1 MDKGNQFTPTFK
13 YKVWFIKIVVNLS
26 TLSFG
31 SYGNVCR
38 SSGLLAKAMHCFRGM
53 WSLRKQWSNQFLYC
67 RMNLGDVLFNSLNL
81 RIDLLLEWFPLKS
94 TWFPLKSTQKPSA
107 IRFDSEKIGLLF
119 CNFKPDTTDLFA
131 LLDH

>member
-13 YKVWFIKIVVNLS
+13 YKVWFIKKVVNLS

-38 SSGLLAKAMHCFRGM
+38 SPGLLAKAMHCFRGM

-81 RIDLLLEWFPLKS
+81 RIDLLLKGFPLKI
-94 TWFPLKSTQKPSA
+94 TQKPSA

-131 LLDH
+131 LLNH